1 MSDWVDVCPA
11 SSLEPG
17 TYKVVEVDD
26 VEVAVF
32 NVDGEFHAIEDICT
46 HDYETLTGG
55 CIEGHEIICPR
66 HGARFNIKTGEA
78 LTPPA
83 YEPVATLPV
92 RVENG
97 MVQVKDDRW
106 D

>member
-1 MSDWVDVCPA
+1 MVTGFSLCSSAACNVCQA
-11 SSLEPG
+11 S
-17 TYKVVEVDD
+17 
-26 VEVAVF
+26 VA
-32 NVDGEFHAIEDICT
+32 H
-46 HDYETLTGG
+46 LTRIGYS
-55 CIEGHEIICPR
+55 
-66 HGARFNIKTGEA
+66 

-83 YEPVATLPV
+83 YEPLATLPV